1 MIAKWYKGLFFLI
14 VIFSQVSCK
23 TKVHNKELSN
33 DFEKFLTSSYPYVHK
48 INGFYIVASD
58 EKPQSEDSKR
68 DNTGKEVFEHSVRL
82 FSNFLDQDEDG
93 KVDDGMLPVLDGL
106 KSRFLFASGYQEFVY
121 DVIKAVKK
129 RNKKLYVMTMNTDSW
144 PYVADYNGKG
154 WEVDTLDTSL
164 WRPEDCNALWEEVF
178 HTITEAYN
186 RVDPDFSFSDGPLRT
201 YMDDDIREG
210 SYDIS
215 EQNRYEKGQ
224 YDRVTAVNEYIHQIW
239 AIQFA
244 GEEAKLNEHQQS
256 TLQFMRDK
264 GVPMQLNPGYSG
276 NLGVRLK

>member
-1 MIAKWYKGLFFLI
+1 MIAKWYKGLIFLI
-14 VIFSQVSCK
+14 VIWGQFSCK
-23 TKVHNKELSN
+23 PKVNNKQTEDDL
-33 DFEKFLTSSYPYVHK
+33 EKFLTRSYPYVHK

-58 EKPQSEDSKR
+58 EKPQSEDSKG

-93 KVDDGMLPVLDGL
+93 KVDEAILPVVEGL
-106 KSRFLFASGYQEFVY
+106 KNRLLFASGYQDFV
-121 DVIKAVKK
+121 DEVIEAVYEK
-129 RNKKLYVMTMNTDSW
+129 NEDLYVMTMNTDSW

-154 WEVDTLDTSL
+154 WEIDTLDTSL

-186 RVDPDFSFSDGPLRT
+186 RVDPEFSFSEGPLRT
-201 YMDDDIREG
+201 YMDADIRDG

-215 EQNRYEKGQ
+215 EQNRYEEGH
-224 YDRVTAVNEYIHQIW
+224 YDKETAVNEYIHQIW

-244 GEEAKLNEHQQS
+244 GEEAKLNEHQQKA
-256 TLQFMRDK
+256 LQFMREK

-276 NLGVRLK
+276 KLGLRLK